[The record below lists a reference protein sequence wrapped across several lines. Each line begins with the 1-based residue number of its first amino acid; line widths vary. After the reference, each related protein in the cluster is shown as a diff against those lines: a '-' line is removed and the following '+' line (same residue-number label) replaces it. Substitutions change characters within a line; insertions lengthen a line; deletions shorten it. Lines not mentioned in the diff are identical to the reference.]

1 MRKFLGIITLLGCL
15 ALATPV
21 ISARAQS
28 SGPMWGAISPGSYPT
43 PNWSAPPQTNPSVA
57 RRKNV
62 QPRATR
68 ATIKREAR

>member
-1 MRKFLGIITLLGCL
+1 MMKFLGIITVFVCL
-15 ALATPV
+15 ALATAV

-43 PNWSAPPQTNPSVA
+43 PSWSARPPINPSVA

-62 QPRATR
+62 QSRATR
-68 ATIKREAR
+68 ATIKRGAR